1 MGNETTETKRDGW
14 EKWQI
19 IAGVVGQLIIP
30 IIVAALAWYLPYYQ
44 DRQKE
49 VNVELKAMDIFYKDI
64 GSSDST
70 QQNTAAGVLKM
81 VKPDFA
87 AKLTKTLSGLNTE
100 SKLSLS
106 KAIVTD
112 STQPSAVR
120 IEAHRV
126 LTNLSTDKTQQPS
139 VRIRASDIIR
149 TAPAVTNHR

>member
-1 MGNETTETKRDGW
+1 MSNGTTETKRDGW

-30 IIVAALAWYLPYYQ
+30 IIVAVLAWYLPYYQ

-49 VNVELKAMDIFYKDI
+49 INVELKTMDIFYKVI

-70 QQNTAAGVLKM
+70 QQNMAAGVLKM
-81 VKPDFA
+81 VKPAFA

-106 KAIVTD
+106 EAIVTD

-126 LTNLSTDKTQQPS
+126 LTNLTTDKTQQPS
-139 VRIRASDIIR
+139 VRMRANDIIR
-149 TAPAVTNHR
+149 TAPR